1 MSASDRLYFACSGYN
16 TVLTELWPFKASM
29 SLATLAKIQ
38 AIRKV
43 ANPICG
49 QRLVAAVGQL
59 EALTIQLIN
68 IRRRGAWLL
77 KQRL

>member
-1 MSASDRLYFACSGYN
+1 
-16 TVLTELWPFKASM
+16 
-29 SLATLAKIQ
+29 
-38 AIRKV
+38 
-43 ANPICG
+43 
-49 QRLVAAVGQL
+49 VAAVGQL